1 MADITPTDIV
11 NKQFRLGLRGY
22 DKHEV
27 DDFLQ
32 QISDSLYKVL
42 EENQRL
48 RAQIED
54 LRGRVQHFQETEGLI
69 KNALMLA
76 ERTADE
82 VRQHAHQEAE
92 LIKRQAE
99 EDLRR
104 ERTEL
109 EDSRQMRQRIL
120 AEIRAL
126 LNSHLSLIEAQEN
139 RPYMTSA
146 PREAGA

>member
-11 NKQFRLGLRGY
+11 NKEFRQALRGY
-22 DKHEV
+22 DKNAV

-32 QISDSLYKVL
+32 QASDSLYRSL

-54 LRGRVQHFQETEGLI
+54 LRGRLQHFQDTEHLI

-82 VRQHAHQEAE
+82 VRHHAHQEAD
-92 LIKRQAE
+92 LIRREAE
-99 EDLRR
+99 DGLRR
-104 ERTEL
+104 ERAEL
-109 EDSRQMRQRIL
+109 EEMRQLRYRVV
-120 AEIRAL
+120 AEVRAL
-126 LNSHLSLIEAQEN
+126 LNTHLAMLDAQD
-139 RPYMTSA
+139 
-146 PREAGA
+146 RELTPASSRREEL

>member
-22 DKHEV
+22 DKNEV

-32 QISDSLYKVL
+32 QTSDSLYRAL
-42 EENQRL
+42 EESQRL

-54 LRGRVQHFQETEGLI
+54 LRGRIQHYQETEDLI
-69 KNALMLA
+69 KNALVLA

-82 VRQHAHQEAE
+82 VRQRAHQEAD

-99 EDLRR
+99 EDIRR

-109 EDSRQMRQRIL
+109 EEIRQTRFRMV
-120 AEIRAL
+120 AEIRGM
-126 LNSHLSLIEAQEN
+126 LNTHLSMLDAQEN
-139 RPYMTSA
+139 RQYATAVPKGD
-146 PREAGA
+146 GA